1 MTRALRDARSVR
13 PAELPQPTPA
23 DVIALQ
29 AVRSYPAVSVLCT
42 PEPAQRM
49 PAADAATLTGLATRA
64 ADRVAREFGAA
75 ATAPISTRL
84 RELVAD
90 AATRPTRAAVAV
102 HVCAHDSSAWA
113 LTVEVPDR
121 AVVDPTFA
129 TRDLVR
135 SLHRTPRHVLLVLTS
150 REAKLFDGHAGVL
163 VPAPASAFPM
173 PCGDRDR
180 DSFLR
185 AVDRALGTHL
195 RVHPAPLVLAGDTRV
210 VAAFARLSRNTRR
223 LAGTVRGSH
232 ARTSLA
238 DLARRV
244 RPVLDRYLHSREAEA
259 LRLVEQRAGSRRV
272 VTGMPSV
279 WLAARAERP
288 EMLAVEEGLFHP
300 ARVVRDGDLLLPATD
315 VEHPDVLDDAVDE
328 VVETVLQRGGWV
340 AWVSDGALAHAD
352 RVALTLRDR

>member
-1 MTRALRDARSVR
+1 MTRALRDARAGR

-42 PEPAQRM
+42 TEPAQRM
-49 PAADAATLTGLATRA
+49 TAADAATLTGLATRA

-90 AATRPTRAAVAV
+90 PATRPTRAAVAV
-102 HVCAHDSSAWA
+102 YVGAHDSSAWA

-163 VPAPASAFPM
+163 VPAPAGAFPM

-185 AVDRALGTHL
+185 AVDRGLGTHL

-223 LAGTVRGSH
+223 LAG
-232 ARTSLA
+232 
-238 DLARRV
+238 
-244 RPVLDRYLHSREAEA
+244 
-259 LRLVEQRAGSRRV
+259 SRRV
-272 VTGMPSV
+272 VTGMPAV

-300 ARVVRDGDLLLPATD
+300 ARVMGDGDLLLPATD